1 MSTPDLNSIFGK
13 PSTVENT
20 TTTETPSL
28 NDLFGNNNQN
38 AVASE
43 NVISSNNVQIA
54 VEDVKK
60 VVRDYQEKG
69 YSVSIEE
76 LDLDREIQ
84 LIVKFNK
91 N

>member
-1 MSTPDLNSIFGK
+1 MVKYKKEYGYTFDEYLDQLALERLQEIRGEIK
-13 PSTVENT
+13 
-20 TTTETPSL
+20 SL
-28 NDLFGNNNQN
+28 
-38 AVASE
+38 E
-43 NVISSNNVQIA
+43 
-54 VEDVKK
+54 KK
-60 VVRDYQEKG
+60 VVKEYQEKG